1 MKAKATYS
9 SYDAVH
15 NGQQACPVQFDEAW
29 FRTAIEA
36 SGYPELFGFRPEALT
51 RFENGAIPYDGNI
64 VPVKITARWEHPKLG
79 RLSCRIWFESY
90 EGRSGWYIR
99 YYAEFTLRTG
109 FHAATTFRRAPE
121 KEQAVFIRSFITNPV
136 TKAATPVAKL
146 PRLEI
151 RARRAGDELR
161 RLTDC

>member
-9 SYDAVH
+9 SYDAAH
-15 NGQQACPVQFDEAW
+15 NGQQACPVWFDEAW
-29 FRTAIEA
+29 FRAAIEA

-51 RFENGAIPYDGNI
+51 KFENGAIPYDENI
-64 VPVKITARWEHPKLG
+64 VPVKITASWEHPKLG
-79 RLSCRIWFESY
+79 RLSCRMWFQSY
-90 EGRSGWYIR
+90 QGRNDRYIR

-109 FHAATTFRRAPE
+109 FHTAITFRRAPE
-121 KEQAVFIRSFITNPV
+121 KEQAVFIRSFITNPG
-136 TKAATPVAKL
+136 TKAEAPVAKL

-151 RARRAGDELR
+151 GTRRAGGELR

>member
-1 MKAKATYS
+1 MKAEATYS
-9 SYDAVH
+9 SYDAAH

-29 FRTAIEA
+29 FKAAMEA

-51 RFENGAIPYDGNI
+51 KFENGAIPYDENI
-64 VPVKITARWEHPKLG
+64 VPVKFTASWEHPKLG
-79 RLSCRIWFESY
+79 RLSCRIRFEGY
-90 EGRSGWYIR
+90 EGRNSWYIR

-109 FHAATTFRRAPE
+109 FHTATTFRRAPE
-121 KEQAVFIRSFITNPV
+121 KEKAVFIRSFITNPG
-136 TKAATPVAKL
+136 TKAEAPVAKL

-151 RARRAGDELR
+151 GTRQAGNELR